1 MAQGQSVFQGQSNVK
16 FLTGKSRRFYGDR
29 QSPFI
34 NQKVAFK
41 KKVKLASEE
50 ELFKLLIFTLWLDVP
65 LLTILLCA
73 FNGLYN
79 LQSVEFDMIA

>member
-41 KKVKLASEE
+41 KGKLASEE
-50 ELFKLLIFTLWLDVP
+50 ELFKLLIFTLSLDVP

>member
-41 KKVKLASEE
+41 KGKLASEE